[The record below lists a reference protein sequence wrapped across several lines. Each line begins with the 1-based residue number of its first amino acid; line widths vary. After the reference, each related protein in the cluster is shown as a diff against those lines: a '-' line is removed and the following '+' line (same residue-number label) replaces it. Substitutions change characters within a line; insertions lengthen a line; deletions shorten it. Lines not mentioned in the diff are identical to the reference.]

1 MSRSVDCFNICL
13 IASLHYPACS
23 AADLAALQCNC
34 AHCVS
39 SAYYTIQK
47 PIIMPDFARLM
58 QSVFN
63 ITEVRYH
70 KSRNSISLY
79 FLLFYMWK
87 KPTKQNTRCENI
99 QFELMSQASLE
110 TSVRIFQQNIVFKYY
125 QSKNILQYSQYFCL
139 TAQDILLLYSL
150 LPPSLR
156 LLQIRD
162 WIVLQLYTLSSDRCF
177 TFLKKLTM

>member
-87 KPTKQNTRCENI
+87 KPNKQNTRCENI

-110 TSVRIFQQNIVFKYY
+110 IYQLGYFNKTLFSSIINHKTSFSTVNIF
-125 QSKNILQYSQYFCL
+125 
-139 TAQDILLLYSL
+139 
-150 LPPSLR
+150 
-156 LLQIRD
+156 
-162 WIVLQLYTLSSDRCF
+162 VLQHRTFYFFILSFPPRLDCCRSGIESFYSC
-177 TFLKKLTM
+177 THCLLTDVLLSIKN